1 MRMVTLSDGKR
12 ESRPVPLSEYRYLR
26 WNLGELK
33 PGAQAVVTARMRMAQ
48 LEQSAGG
55 VK

>member
-1 MRMVTLSDGKR
+1 
-12 ESRPVPLSEYRYLR
+12 
-26 WNLGELK
+26 LK